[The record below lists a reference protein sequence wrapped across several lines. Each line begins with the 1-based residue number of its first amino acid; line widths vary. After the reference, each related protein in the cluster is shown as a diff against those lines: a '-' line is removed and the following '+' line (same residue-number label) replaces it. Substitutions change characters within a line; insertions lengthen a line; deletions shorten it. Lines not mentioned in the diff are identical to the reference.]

1 MELFLSQCRINHP
14 TQVALHAALLL
25 LDVAWPKDQRVYRAA
40 AAAFA
45 KMCTRKYLS
54 WLYLSAYTCPPYR
67 RVVVFRCLK
76 TCTTKSVSQVGR
88 RS

>member
-14 TQVALHAALLL
+14 TQVQLCTLLG
-25 LDVAWPKDQRVYRAA
+25 VAWPKDQRVYRAA
-40 AAAFA
+40 AAVAFA

-76 TCTTKSVSQVGR
+76 TCTTKSVSQSVR
-88 RS
+88 